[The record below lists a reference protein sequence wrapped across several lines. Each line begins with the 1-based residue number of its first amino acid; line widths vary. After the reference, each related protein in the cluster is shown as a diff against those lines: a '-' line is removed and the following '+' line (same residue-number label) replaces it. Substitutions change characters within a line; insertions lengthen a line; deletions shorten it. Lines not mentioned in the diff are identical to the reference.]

1 MEITE
6 KPNYVLK
13 ANEGILYPKNPK
25 LVPLK
30 KAVWIIIAL
39 IIIGSLIFR
48 ENLFAELSLS
58 AQILLITLVLVVIVA
73 GGEERVP
80 SPFEIWFFDDYFVIY
95 REKRYYDRKVT
106 RKEYNKYYYKDIS
119 KVEYRKLTN
128 RIQFEGIIES
138 VWYNYNK
145 DGTLPEKPTY
155 HRTTDGGICYF
166 YTTASPEIDFV
177 AEIEKHSPLKVQIV
191 Q

>member
-13 ANEGILYPKNPK
+13 ANEGILVPKNPS

-30 KAVWIIIAL
+30 KAVWIIVAL
-39 IIIGSLIFR
+39 IIIGSLIFQD
-48 ENLFAELSLS
+48 NLFTELSWS
-58 AQILLITLVLVVIVA
+58 AQILLIALAIGVTIA
-73 GGEERVP
+73 GGNVRVP
-80 SPFEIWFFDDYFVIY
+80 SPFEIWFFDDYLIVY
-95 REKRYYDRKVT
+95 REKRYYDSKVT

-166 YTTASPEIDFV
+166 YTTASPEVDFV